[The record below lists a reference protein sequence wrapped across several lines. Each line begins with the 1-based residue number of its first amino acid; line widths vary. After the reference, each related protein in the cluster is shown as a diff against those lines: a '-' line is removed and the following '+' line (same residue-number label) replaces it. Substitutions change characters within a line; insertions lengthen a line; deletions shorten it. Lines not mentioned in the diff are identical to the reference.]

1 MSENNLITV
10 KELAAKLEVTDLLLK
25 KLIKFFEIPSQKIK
39 RSINL
44 DEAAVETV
52 KKIVELKAEG
62 KRNKDI
68 KQLFDEQKK
77 REQKKAQDDGSE
89 ATESEAG
96 AVAEVAGDKTADTTN
111 VEAKL
116 EDENSKADT
125 SSEAKATGP
134 VVKEDK
140 PKQEEASEAKTESKE
155 ESKDEAKE
163 EVKSERSSRNNN
175 NRRKKSPRKDNKAK
189 EDNEKV
195 KEDSEEAPEEES
207 EPDYIKSYI
216 ESEEIEAKFDV
227 EQDDPVAEALALD
240 EDDEENAD
248 DLEDIDDLDEE
259 EVISKDSISPR
270 KVKRKAFSFR
280 YIQRQIASDTKK
292 VNFLKNKL
300 KKGKLSHLER
310 LNLRDSLDRRAKMLS
325 SWIQILR
332 WVKS

>member
-25 KLIKFFEIPSQKIK
+25 KLIKFFEIPNQKIK

-44 DEAAVETV
+44 DEAAVEII
-52 KKIVELKAEG
+52 KKVVELKAEG

-77 REQKKAQDDGSE
+77 REQKKTQDDSI
-89 ATESEAG
+89 ESSDSDLIQVKDSLTKDN
-96 AVAEVAGDKTADTTN
+96 VAEEKPQTIADSP
-111 VEAKL
+111 VL
-116 EDENSKADT
+116 KA
-125 SSEAKATGP
+125 EI
-134 VVKEDK
+134 
-140 PKQEEASEAKTESKE
+140 KE
-155 ESKDEAKE
+155 ENKKE
-163 EVKSERSSRNNN
+163 IKSERSSRSN
-175 NRRKKSPRKDNKAK
+175 NRSKKSPRKENRNK
-189 EDNEKV
+189 EENEKSQ
-195 KEDSEEAPEEES
+195 EDSPEEA
-207 EPDYIKSYI
+207 EPYYIKSYI
-216 ESEEIEAKFDV
+216 ESEEIEAKFDIK
-227 EQDDPVAEALALD
+227 QDDPVAEALALD
-240 EDDEENAD
+240 EYEEENAD
-248 DLEDIDDLDEE
+248 DLEDIDELAEE

-300 KKGKLSHLER
+300 KKAKLSHLEK

-325 SWIQILR
+325 SWVQILR

>member
-25 KLIKFFEIPSQKIK
+25 KLIKFFEIPNQKIK

-52 KKIVELKAEG
+52 KKIVQLKADG

-68 KQLFDEQKK
+68 KQLFDDQKK
-77 REQKKAQDDGSE
+77 REQKKAQNDGKE
-89 ATESEAG
+89 E
-96 AVAEVAGDKTADTTN
+96 
-111 VEAKL
+111 
-116 EDENSKADT
+116 
-125 SSEAKATGP
+125 
-134 VVKEDK
+134 VVKED
-140 PKQEEASEAKTESKE
+140 SEAKTETKDESKE
-155 ESKDEAKE
+155 EA
-163 EVKSERSSRNNN
+163 KSERSSRSN
-175 NRRKKSPRKDNKAK
+175 NRRKKSPCKDNRSR
-189 EDNEKV
+189 EDTEKS
-195 KEDSEEAPEEES
+195 KEDSGETEEAAES
-207 EPDYIKSYI
+207 EPDYIRSYI
-216 ESEEIEAKFDV
+216 ESEEIEAKFDI

-240 EDDEENAD
+240 EEYEENAD
-248 DLEDIDDLDEE
+248 DLDEIDDLDEE

-292 VNFLKNKL
+292 VNYLKTKL